1 MSHDFIEK
9 CKLYDDVLKEYFGY
23 SKLKDKQSEII
34 YNLLEKKNDVCG
46 ILTTGYGKSIC
57 YQLPHLITQKSVL
70 VVSPLIALMEDQ
82 KYTLEEKNIGVVCFN
97 SNLMNKNAEKAKIL
111 NGEHK
116 IIYTTPEYLATESAI
131 EFIEELVEN
140 DGLCLFAIDECHCIS
155 SWGHDFREEYLQL
168 SVIRKKFPEVPMV
181 ALTAT
186 ATPNVESDITHYL
199 EMENPIIVKS
209 SFDRPNLYISLKPK
223 TKNIIEDMKDVI
235 NKFKND
241 FIIIYCKKRDETE
254 EIRDLLREK
263 LNLRV
268 KAYHGGMPSDRRTK
282 IQNMFIEGRYKIIVS
297 TIAFGMGIDQTI
309 RCVIHYGVPKSMESY
324 YQEIGRAG
332 RDGLPSEC
340 HLFYSYQDLRI
351 YKYFLKEV
359 DDEIM
364 KQRQEKQLKAM
375 EKYIHL
381 RSCRRSCILAY
392 FGEIYDKDNCDNCDN
407 CQRDI
412 PTDDFTQ
419 QAYMLFR
426 LLRKTNNKFGT
437 GVIIGTLRGSK
448 AKNISNFLRKLDLWG
463 LGHRWSIDWWKAFI
477 RLLISYNMLRLK
489 ALPKSFGS
497 ILEYTPKGRD
507 WYKKLSKIK
516 LDNNSSSLDNNVD
529 PKFRLIL
536 CLSDELEAI
545 TPPKIDVCDIEENLH
560 KLDLSNPN
568 DLEMMVN
575 MQDQGSPKIK
585 IITNQDS
592 AKQLKSLSL
601 TKRKTYFMFHHE
613 NMSISDIA
621 KKRDYK
627 KQTIEDHLVDAYKLM
642 LPMDLTKVGYSK
654 QLFEELRSIIQS
666 EEINNDVS
674 KLKPIKDK
682 MKGKT
687 GYFQVKL
694 GLVDYER
701 N

>member
-1 MSHDFIEK
+1 MNNDYKNTVSKYNE
-9 CKLYDDVLKEYFGY
+9 VLLEHYGY
-23 SKLKDKQSEII
+23 SELKDKQAEII

-46 ILTTGYGKSIC
+46 ILTTGYGKSVC

-82 KYTLEEKNIGVVCFN
+82 KQALEEKNIGVVCFN
-97 SNLMNKNAEKAKIL
+97 SNLSSKNAEKAKIL

-116 IIYTTPEYLATESAI
+116 IIYTTPEYLVTESAI
-131 EFIEELVEN
+131 EFIEELVEE
-140 DGLCLFAIDECHCIS
+140 DGLALFAIDECHCIS
-155 SWGHDFREEYLQL
+155 AWGHDFREEYLQL
-168 SVIRKKFPEVPMV
+168 SVIRKKFPNVPMV

-199 EMENPIIVKS
+199 EMENPVIIKS

-223 TKNIIEDMKDVI
+223 TKNIIEDMKPI
-235 NKFKND
+235 IEKFKED
-241 FIIIYCKKRDETE
+241 FIIIYCKKREETE
-254 EIRDLLREK
+254 KVRDLLREE
-263 LNLRV
+263 LDLRV
-268 KAYHGGMPSDRRTK
+268 KAYHGGMTADRRTK
-282 IQNMFIEGRYKIIVS
+282 IQNMFIKGRYKIIVS

-309 RCVIHYGVPKSMESY
+309 RCVIHYGVPKSMEAY

-332 RDGLPSEC
+332 RDGLDSEC
-340 HLFYSYQDLRI
+340 HLFYSHQDLRI
-351 YKYFLKEV
+351 YRHFLKDV
-359 DDEIM
+359 DDQIM
-364 KQRQEKQLKAM
+364 RQRQEKQLQAM

-381 RSCRRSCILAY
+381 RTCRRKCILAY
-392 FGEIYDKDNCDNCDN
+392 FGEIIESDNCDNCDN

-412 PTDDFTQ
+412 PKDDFTQ

-448 AKNISNFLRKLDLWG
+448 AKNINKYLRKLDLWG
-463 LGHRWSIDWWKAFI
+463 MGQRWSVDWWKAFI
-477 RLLISYNMLRLK
+477 RLLITQEMLRLK

-516 LDNNSSSLDNNVD
+516 IDNNSSSLDNSVD
-529 PKFRLIL
+529 KKFRLIL
-536 CLSDELEAI
+536 NLSDELEAL
-545 TPPKIDVCDIEENLH
+545 TPPKIEISQIEEHLH
-560 KLDLSNPN
+560 MIDLTNPDELEKMIGLDSNS
-568 DLEMMVN
+568 
-575 MQDQGSPKIK
+575 SPKIK
-585 IITNQDS
+585 ISTNKNSGKKLTD
-592 AKQLKSLSL
+592 LSL

-613 NMSISDIA
+613 NMSIDQIA
-621 KKRDYK
+621 KKREYK

-642 LPMDLTKVGYSK
+642 LPMDLTKVGYTK
-654 QLFEELRSIIQS
+654 QLFEELKEIVES
-666 EEINNDVS
+666 EEIKNDTS
-674 KLKPIKDK
+674 KLKPIKDSFK
-682 MKGKT
+682 SKT

>member
-1 MSHDFIEK
+1 MSHDFTEK
-9 CKLYDDVLKEYFGY
+9 CKLYNDVLKKYFGY

-82 KYTLEEKNIGVVCFN
+82 RYTLDEKNIGVVCFN

-116 IIYTTPEYLATESAI
+116 VIYTTPEYLATESAI

-199 EMENPIIVKS
+199 EMENPVIIKS

-223 TKNIIEDMKDVI
+223 TKNIIEDMKEVI

-268 KAYHGGMPSDRRTK
+268 KAYHGGMPADRRTK

-297 TIAFGMGIDQTI
+297 TVAFGMGIDQTI

-340 HLFYSYQDLRI
+340 HLFYSYHDLRI

-359 DDEIM
+359 NDEIM
-364 KQRQEKQLKAM
+364 RQRQANQLKAM
-375 EKYIHL
+375 DNYIHL

-392 FGEIYDKDNCDNCDN
+392 FGEIYNKDNCDNCDN
-407 CQRDI
+407 CKRDI

-463 LGHRWSIDWWKAFI
+463 LGHRWSTDWWKAFI
-477 RLLISYNMLRLK
+477 RLLISYEMLRLK

-497 ILEYTPKGRD
+497 ILEYTSKGKD

-516 LDNNSSSLDNNVD
+516 LDNTSSSLDNNVD

-536 CLSDELEAI
+536 SLSDELEAI

-560 KLDLSNPN
+560 KFDLSNPN

-585 IITNQDS
+585 IITNQD
-592 AKQLKSLSL
+592 AATQLKDLSL

-621 KKRDYK
+621 TKRDYK

-642 LPMDLTKVGYSK
+642 LPMDLSKVGYSK

-682 MKGKT
+682 MKSKT